1 MEISF
6 FGSLACEAEV
16 SLLQAILGGVPEGA
30 CIGVGA
36 GTVAV
41 VSLLLVIESLVVL
54 WIVRRARAGRTDAAA
69 APAPADPG
77 PIWSARPGRDGG
89 PIR

>member
-6 FGSLACEAEV
+6 FGSLACAAEV
-16 SLLQAILGGVPEGA
+16 SLLEALQGGVPDGA

-41 VSLLLVIESLVVL
+41 VALFLVIESLVVL
-54 WIVRRARAGRTDAAA
+54 WLVRRARARRTGM

-77 PIWSARPGRDGG
+77 PIWSARAGRDGG

>member
-6 FGSLACEAEV
+6 FGSLACAAEV
-16 SLLQAILGGVPEGA
+16 SLLEALHGGVPEGA

-41 VSLLLVIESLVVL
+41 VVLFLVIESLVVL
-54 WIVRRARAGRTDAAA
+54 WIVRRARARRTTP

-77 PIWSARPGRDGG
+77 PIWSARAGRDGG

>member
-6 FGSLACEAEV
+6 FGSLACGAEV
-16 SLLQAILGGVPEGA
+16 SLLQALLDGVPEGA

-41 VSLLLVIESLVVL
+41 VALFLAVESLVIL
-54 WIVRRARAGRTDAAA
+54 WIVQRARARRAGP

-77 PIWSARPGRDGG
+77 PIWSARAGRDGG